1 MSAILRWSLRLA
13 ELSLALIALGVS
25 TLIVYAWVEVLNNPG
40 YTLVD
45 GYWIG
50 GLPWT
55 PAGIVMILVGS
66 VAALVA
72 AAMAIVVEGGWWRRI
87 LILPAWAA
95 AFLWWSVAMGILPF
109 DPSYHAPDP
118 VTLAYSLPTMAAL
131 LLLLPAVVLAGVAIT
146 PRRQPPPAIHLTRVH
161 APDEPPSPWRNEES

>member
-1 MSAILRWSLRLA
+1 MSGILRWSLRLA

-45 GYWIG
+45 GYWVG
-50 GLPWT
+50 RLPWT
-55 PAGIVMILVGS
+55 AAGIVMILVGS

-72 AAMAIVVEGGWWRRI
+72 AAAAIVTEGGWWRRI
-87 LILPAWAA
+87 LIVPAWAA
-95 AFLWWSVAMGILPF
+95 ALIWWSVAMGILPF
-109 DPSYHAPDP
+109 PRFHGPDP
-118 VTLAYSLPTMAAL
+118 VTFAYSLPVTASL

-146 PRRQPPPAIHLTRVH
+146 PRRQPPPGVHLPRVH
-161 APDEPPSPWRNEES
+161 APDEPRSP

>member
-1 MSAILRWSLRLA
+1 MSSLLRWSLRLA
-13 ELSLALIALGVS
+13 ELSLALIGLGAS

-40 YTLVD
+40 ITLVD

-50 GLPWT
+50 RVPWT
-55 PAGIVMILVGS
+55 PAGIVMVLVGS

-72 AAMAIVVEGGWWRRI
+72 AAVAIVVEGGWWRRI

-95 AFLWWSVAMGILPF
+95 ALIWWSVAMGLLPF
-109 DPSYHAPDP
+109 PRFHGPDP
-118 VTLAYSLPTMAAL
+118 VTFAYSLPVTASL

-146 PRRQPPPAIHLTRVH
+146 PRGQPPPTIRLTRVH
-161 APDEPPSPWRNEES
+161 PPGEPPPSWRDEES